1 MNQVAQLS
9 ERDKVNLIEDEMRK
23 QPQISLSLKHYHANG
38 VYARE
43 LFIPAGILLTGKIHK
58 FSQINILSQ
67 GTMRVL
73 TEDGIKEVSASFT
86 VVSPPGTKRIA
97 FAMTDCIWTTFL
109 PTDETDPDKIEAEF
123 TAASEEEYQLFL
135 EQETQKCLS

>member
-1 MNQVAQLS
+1 MNQVVQLS
-9 ERDKVNLIEDEMRK
+9 DRDKVNLIESEMRK
-23 QPQISLSLKHYHANG
+23 HPQVSLSLKHYNAPG

-43 LFIPAGILLTGKIHK
+43 LFVPAGILLTGKIHK
-58 FSQINILSQ
+58 FAQINILSK

-97 FAMTDCIWTTFL
+97 LAVTDCVWTTFL
-109 PTDETDPDKIEAEF
+109 PTDETDPEKIEIEF
-123 TAASEEEYQLFL
+123 TAENEDEYQLFL
-135 EQETQKCLS
+135 KQEQQKCLS